1 LRVQFQIARCGVG
14 PIPVAAAANIVEK
27 IRIFTPSRFPT
38 GLSRSRRSRPI
49 SRSPL
54 MMRKLVHGDEQA
66 EEPEAGD
73 QSAKDE
79 PASDS
84 EEWVPDADITDQE
97 KTESDPGRST
107 EG

>member
-1 LRVQFQIARCGVG
+1 V
-14 PIPVAAAANIVEK
+14 
-27 IRIFTPSRFPT
+27 
-38 GLSRSRRSRPI
+38 
-49 SRSPL
+49 
-54 MMRKLVHGDEQA
+54 RKLVHGDEQA